1 MSPRQV
7 EGRRNEA
14 APRLVLVGAV
24 VAVAFWAADAIAS
37 SLLSDGGRS
46 VAEALVAPATDML
59 VLRMLATAM
68 ILGSSAYAERLV
80 IRRAAAERALERATY
95 QLSLAYDN
103 SPDAIA
109 IMRPDLTVQYV
120 NAAAERLAQ
129 CDSAAVVGR
138 PCYSAFFDSD
148 TPCDGCPVL
157 EVLSSGRPF
166 VGITQRSYRPGR
178 TAYTEQTVYPVIDES
193 GSIESVV
200 QIVKDVTA
208 IREAELERQEHGR
221 RLEERVRERTA
232 ELERMNQALQAEVEE
247 RIAAEHALRESEARL
262 RSLVE
267 LSPDLI
273 MVHADG
279 VILFMNPVG
288 ARLLGYRDP
297 EDVVGRPVMEIVH
310 PDSAAHATVSLG
322 ADLEDWGAPRLV
334 ELRLER
340 ADGSPIDVMTAS
352 TPLIFH
358 GRPAIQAV
366 AQDITAR
373 KRAEETVRRMAYYDT
388 LTGLP
393 NRALFEDRLAVAMAT
408 AERESSAFAV
418 LFMDID
424 DFKAVNDSW
433 GHAVGDEMLIE
444 VARRLKLAVRRS
456 DTVAR
461 MGGDEFTVLLP
472 RVRTRDGVE
481 QVITKI
487 LDTVALPVATARGV
501 APLTLSIG
509 AALYPADGAT
519 AGTLVHAADM
529 AMYAAKEAG
538 ERFRFAEGGVR
549 FPA

>member
-1 MSPRQV
+1 MSSNQV
-7 EGRRNEA
+7 VRRRNA
-14 APRLVLVGAV
+14 AGPRLVLVGAAA
-24 VAVAFWAADAIAS
+24 AVSFWVADALTA
-37 SLLSDGGRS
+37 SLLGDGSRGLLD
-46 VAEALVAPATDML
+46 ALVAPASDVL
-59 VLRMLATAM
+59 VLRILVTATL
-68 ILGSSAYAERLV
+68 LGTAFYADRLV
-80 IRRAAAERALERATY
+80 ARRAAAERALRRATY
-95 QLSLAYDN
+95 QLALAYDN

-109 IMRPDLTVQYV
+109 IMRPDLTVEYV
-120 NAAAERLAQ
+120 NAAAVRLVERP
-129 CDSAAVVGR
+129 AAEVVGR
-138 PCYSAFFDSD
+138 ACHEAFFDRA
-148 TPCDGCPVL
+148 TPCEGCPVR
-157 EVLSSGRPF
+157 EVLSTGHPF
-166 VGITQRSYRPGR
+166 VGVTQRSYRPGHA
-178 TAYTEQTVYPVIDES
+178 AYTEQTVYPVLDEK

-200 QIVKDVTA
+200 QIVKDVTS
-208 IREAELERQEHGR
+208 IREAELEREEHGR

-232 ELERMNQALQAEVEE
+232 ELERMNQALQAEIEE
-247 RIAAEHALRESEARL
+247 RIAAEHALQESEARL

-310 PDSAAHATVSLG
+310 PDSAGQATAGLG
-322 ADLEDWGAPRLV
+322 ADLEDWGTPRLV

-340 ADGSPIDVMTAS
+340 ADGTPVDVMTAS
-352 TPLIFH
+352 TPLIFQ

-373 KRAEETVRRMAYYDT
+373 KRAEETVRRMAYYDA

-393 NRALFEDRLAVAMAT
+393 NRALFEDRLSVAMAT
-408 AERESSAFAV
+408 AERESSSFAV

-433 GHAVGDEMLIE
+433 GHGVGDEMLVE
-444 VARRLKLAVRRS
+444 VARRLKLAIRRS

-461 MGGDEFTVLLP
+461 IGGDEFTVLLP
-472 RVRTRDGVE
+472 RIRTRDAVE
-481 QVITKI
+481 QVIAKI
-487 LDTVALPVATARGV
+487 LETVAMPVATARGI
-501 APLTLSIG
+501 APLSLSIG
-509 AALYPADGAT
+509 AALYPADGRS

-529 AMYAAKEAG
+529 AMYAAKAAG
-538 ERFRFAEGGVR
+538 ERFRFAEGIVA